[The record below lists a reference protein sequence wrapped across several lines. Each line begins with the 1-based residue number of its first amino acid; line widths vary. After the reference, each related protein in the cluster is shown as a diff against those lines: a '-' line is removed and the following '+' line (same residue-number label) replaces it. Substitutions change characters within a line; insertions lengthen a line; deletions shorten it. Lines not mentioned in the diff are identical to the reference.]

1 MTSLGKVWLVGA
13 GPGDPGLITVR
24 GAQVLAEA
32 NLVLYDGLVNPLL
45 LKLAHGRCERTARI
59 RRDGQSIVPQSDI
72 NQRLIQEAR
81 NGQWVVRLKGGD
93 PYTFG
98 RGSEEAAAL
107 QAAGIPFEVVPGIT
121 AATAAAIYAG
131 FSYTH
136 RDLASAVALITGHE
150 DPTRSETRL
159 DFQALARFPGTLVF
173 YMALSRLPD
182 VCSQLVAAGMPRETP
197 AAVVCHASLAT
208 QQVIEGCLFDIAERL
223 QQTSVRPPSLLII
236 GDCVRQRTQLSW
248 FEKLPLF
255 GLSIGIARPEEQSV
269 DAAELVVRQGG
280 EAVIMPLIEITPVD
294 QLQAACIRSTIERI
308 AEFQWIIWT
317 SGNGVSE
324 FFRHL
329 KQAGRDSRALAGIQ
343 LACVG
348 DSTAYR
354 LADFGLT
361 ADLVPPVFRAESL
374 AAELI
379 GRHNG
384 SAPMLWARA
393 SRGRDV
399 LPELLHRSGIS
410 LEQLVVYE
418 SRDVPALAPE
428 VLERIQAGTLDWIAL
443 TSPAAA
449 RRVAELLHAA
459 DIATDRLTTR
469 FASISPLTSSA
480 ARTAGLQV
488 HAEASQAEWP
498 LLLEAIAQT
507 NALYPS
513 KRSLF
518 T

>member
-24 GAQVLAEA
+24 GAQLLAEA
-32 NLVLYDGLVNPLL
+32 DLVLYDGLVNPLL
-45 LKLAHGRCERTARI
+45 LRLAHGQCERTARI
-59 RRDGQSIVPQSDI
+59 RRDGQSIVPQADI

-81 NGQWVVRLKGGD
+81 NGKWVVRLKGGD
-93 PYTFG
+93 PYIFG

-107 QAAGIPFEVVPGIT
+107 HEAGIPFEVVPGIT

-131 FSYTH
+131 FSCTH

-182 VCSQLVAAGMPRETP
+182 VCSQLAAAGLAPETP
-197 AAVVCHASLAT
+197 AAVVCHASLPT
-208 QQVIEGCLFDIAERL
+208 QQVIEGCLQDIAARL

-236 GDCVRQRTQLSW
+236 GECVRQRSQLSW
-248 FEKLPLF
+248 FEQLPLF
-255 GLSIGIARPEEQSV
+255 GLSIGIARPEEQSG
-269 DAAELVVRQGG
+269 DAAEPVVRQGG

-294 QLQAACIRSTIERI
+294 QLQAAHIRSTIERLSD
-308 AEFQWIIWT
+308 FQWIIWT

-324 FFRHL
+324 FFYHL
-329 KQAGRDSRALAGIQ
+329 KQAGRDARALAGIQ

-348 DSTAYR
+348 DSTARR

-361 ADLVPPVFRAESL
+361 ADLIPPVFRAESL
-374 AAELI
+374 ATELI
-379 GRHNG
+379 RRRSG

-399 LPELLHRSGIS
+399 LPDLLHASGIN

-418 SRDVPALAPE
+418 SRDIPALAPE
-428 VLERIQAGTLDWIAL
+428 VLERIRAGTLDWIAL

-449 RRVAELLHAA
+449 RHVAELLSAA
-459 DIATDRLTTR
+459 GIATDVLTTR

-488 HAEASQAEWP
+488 HAEATAAEWP
-498 LLLEAIAQT
+498 LLLEAIART
-507 NALYPS
+507 NAQ
-513 KRSLF
+513 
-518 T
+518 

>member
-197 AAVVCHASLAT
+197 AAVVCH
-208 QQVIEGCLFDIAERL
+208 
-223 QQTSVRPPSLLII
+223 
-236 GDCVRQRTQLSW
+236 
-248 FEKLPLF
+248 
-255 GLSIGIARPEEQSV
+255 
-269 DAAELVVRQGG
+269 
-280 EAVIMPLIEITPVD
+280 
-294 QLQAACIRSTIERI
+294 
-308 AEFQWIIWT
+308 
-317 SGNGVSE
+317 
-324 FFRHL
+324 
-329 KQAGRDSRALAGIQ
+329 
-343 LACVG
+343 
-348 DSTAYR
+348 
-354 LADFGLT
+354 
-361 ADLVPPVFRAESL
+361 VF
-374 AAELI
+374 
-379 GRHNG
+379 
-384 SAPMLWARA
+384 
-393 SRGRDV
+393 
-399 LPELLHRSGIS
+399 
-410 LEQLVVYE
+410 
-418 SRDVPALAPE
+418 
-428 VLERIQAGTLDWIAL
+428 
-443 TSPAAA
+443 
-449 RRVAELLHAA
+449 
-459 DIATDRLTTR
+459 
-469 FASISPLTSSA
+469 SISPSDCSRRPC
-480 ARTAGLQV
+480 ARP
-488 HAEASQAEWP
+488 HC
-498 LLLEAIAQT
+498 
-507 NALYPS
+507 
-513 KRSLF
+513 
-518 T
+518 